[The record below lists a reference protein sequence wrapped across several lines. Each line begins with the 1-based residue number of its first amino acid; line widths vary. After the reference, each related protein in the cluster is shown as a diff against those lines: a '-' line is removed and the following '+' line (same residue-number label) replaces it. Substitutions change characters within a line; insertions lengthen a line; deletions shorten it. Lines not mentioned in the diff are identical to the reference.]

1 MRDFEKYKNKQL
13 RNALTDLLPKRLIP
27 VIIDL
32 SGLGQET
39 SVADITRG
47 QRMAL
52 IELIKRLPFTV
63 SGTLSLDEAIVTR
76 GGVSVRDINPSSMES
91 KIVRGLYFAGELID
105 VDAFTGGF
113 NLQIAFSTGYL
124 AGKSID

>member
-1 MRDFEKYKNKQL
+1 M
-13 RNALTDLLPKRLIP
+13 PKRLIP

-63 SGTLSLDEAIVTR
+63 SGTLPLDEAIVTR

-91 KIVRGLYFAGELID
+91 KIVRGLYLPE
-105 VDAFTGGF
+105 
-113 NLQIAFSTGYL
+113 N
-124 AGKSID
+124 